1 MRIMVNMG
9 ASVDKGV
16 EKEDLGGQTGDSQET
31 SNKTLGRELST
42 FSRNNLFT
50 GPWALEG
57 LETRLE

>member
-1 MRIMVNMG
+1 MMRIMVNMG

-31 SNKTLGRELST
+31 SNKTLGGELST

-50 GPWALEG
+50 GPWA
-57 LETRLE
+57 